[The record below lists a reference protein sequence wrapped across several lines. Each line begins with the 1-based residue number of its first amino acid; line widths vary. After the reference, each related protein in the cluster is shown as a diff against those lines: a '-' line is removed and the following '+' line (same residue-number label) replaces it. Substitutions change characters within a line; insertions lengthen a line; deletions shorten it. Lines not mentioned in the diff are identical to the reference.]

1 MANYFTDRV
10 VEYPGRVIMTPV
22 QGEANTYDMSRA
34 EGNVTIAGTPFNAET
49 FNDIA
54 DDIIQDADDNII
66 TSNELQTIATALGVT
81 PEKLYDILDNLVTRF
96 KVVETRSKVVDSGGA
111 LLGETP
117 ANSYKD
123 FGPYSFNETFTSQP
137 TVVVSFLST
146 STSPTM
152 GSFQVSAIDVTASSF
167 KIRVFNNTSSARS
180 PAIRWMAV
188 GL

>member
-10 VEYPGRVIMTPV
+10 VEHPGRVIMTPV

-34 EGNVTIAGTPFNAET
+34 EGNVTTEGTPFNAET
-49 FNDIA
+49 FNGIA
-54 DDIIQDADDNII
+54 DDIIEEADDNII
-66 TSNELQTIATALGVT
+66 TANELQTIATALGVT

-96 KVVETRSKVVDSGGA
+96 KVVETRSKVVDGGP
-111 LLGETP
+111 LSLGEVP

-123 FGPYSFNETFTSQP
+123 FGPYSYNETFTSEP
-137 TVVVSFLST
+137 AIVVSLFST

-167 KIRVFNNTSSARS
+167 KIRVFNNTSSARI
-180 PAIRWMAV
+180 PAVRWVAV
-188 GL
+188 GR